1 LYSDFNDKGHRWEY
15 VLTTVGNGT
24 PSSTTERR
32 LAHYLVST
40 LLLGGNHVFTKSWF
54 NWGVAASHSRL
65 KNPIANGESITTFVP
80 LQTSVGAQPAVKNN
94 NCNYDA
100 AATKDPKVP
109 QFTSNCFIDP
119 DPTAVGMYESGKF
132 QLQQN
137 VDSAHGKADQVNL
150 AAFASAARNYH
161 LGSHLST
168 FELGFKIRNGHKFGN
183 SFSNTFLHNST
194 TPGFVNPPRR
204 S

>member
-1 LYSDFNDKGHRWEY
+1 MRSLYSDFNDKGHRWEY

-80 LQTSVGAQPAVKNN
+80 LQTSVGAQPAVTNN

-100 AATKDPKVP
+100 AATKDPKVRSLP
-109 QFTSNCFIDP
+109 QI
-119 DPTAVGMYESGKF
+119 
-132 QLQQN
+132 
-137 VDSAHGKADQVNL
+137 
-150 AAFASAARNYH
+150 AS
-161 LGSHLST
+161 ST
-168 FELGFKIRNGHKFGN
+168 RI
-183 SFSNTFLHNST
+183 
-194 TPGFVNPPRR
+194 PPL
-204 S
+204 